1 MRADLITHSLE
12 LAAARAGDLTPLV
25 YARLF
30 AERPELAQSFG
41 HNAKTVHGE
50 MLARALETILDFIG
64 DSAYAANLV
73 AAESA
78 AHATYDVPPDTFVMF
93 FRVIADTL
101 RDALGADWTDETD
114 AAWRDLVAALSA
126 CVTEAEGVSA

>member
-1 MRADLITHSLE
+1 MQADLITQSLE
-12 LAAARAGDLTPLV
+12 LAAARAGDLTPRV

-30 AERPELAQSFG
+30 SERPELAQSFG

-64 DSAYAANLV
+64 DRAYAANLV

-78 AHATYDVPPDTFVMF
+78 AHATYDVPPDTFVVF
-93 FRVIADTL
+93 FRVIAEAV
-101 RDALGADWTDETD
+101 REAVGADWTGEMD
-114 AAWRDLVAALSA
+114 AAWRQLVADMSA
-126 CVTEAEGVSA
+126 CVNQAEGVSA

>member
-1 MRADLITHSLE
+1 MQPDIITHSLE
-12 LAAARAGDLTPLV
+12 LAAERAGDLTPLV

-50 MLARALETILDFIG
+50 MLARAIETILDFIG

-78 AHATYDVPPDTFVMF
+78 AHATYDVSPDTFVIF
-93 FRVIADTL
+93 FRVIAETL
-101 RDALGADWTDETD
+101 RDVLGADWTAEMD
-114 AAWRDLVAALSA
+114 AAWRELVSAMSA
-126 CVTEAEGVSA
+126 CAYHEEEISA

>member
-1 MRADLITHSLE
+1 MQADVITHSLE

-41 HNAKTVHGE
+41 HNAKSVHGE

-64 DSAYAANLV
+64 DSSYAANLV

-78 AHATYDVPPDTFVMF
+78 AHATYDVPPETFVTF
-93 FRVIADTL
+93 FRVIAETL
-101 RDALGADWTDETD
+101 RDVLGADWTAETD
-114 AAWRDLVAALSA
+114 AAWRELVAAMSA
-126 CVTEAEGVSA
+126 CAHQDEGVLV